1 MATLLIVFAGFG
13 LAALAG
19 ILAGLNDTRAEAEP
33 AAAES

>member
-19 ILAGLNDTRAEAEP
+19 ILAGLNDRAEAEP